1 MAILDVNN
9 MSKVY
14 SNDAGIKNIDLH
26 IEKHGIYG
34 LLGTNGAGK
43 STFMNVVTGYIG
55 ATSGNVCVSG
65 KDVFKDADEAK
76 TMIGY
81 LPELPPV
88 YNDMTVRE
96 YLLFAAE
103 LKKLSKAS
111 RKAAVGEV
119 MELTKVADVADRL
132 IKNLSKGY
140 KQRVGLAQAILGYPE
155 LIILDEPSVGLDPE
169 QIIELRELITSL
181 KENHTVILSSHILSE
196 VQEIC
201 DYVYIID
208 KGKLIAA
215 NTIEGLAES
224 LNNNQVIELTV
235 KGDGQSA
242 LSLLSQIDDVEK
254 VEIIKTND
262 DGTVDLKVNVSSGND
277 IREKVSV
284 ALAASS
290 MAIYSM
296 KVNEQSLE
304 NIFLELTQNAEV
316 SDNNAIESDAEDS
329 ESDNANEEEE

>member
-26 IEKHGIYG
+26 IEDHGIYG

-55 ATSGNVCVSG
+55 ATSGNVCVNG

-111 RKAAVGEV
+111 RKASVGEV

-140 KQRVGLAQAILGYPE
+140 KQRVGLAQAILGFPE
-155 LIILDEPSVGLDPE
+155 IIILDEPSVGLDPE
-169 QIIELRELITSL
+169 QIIELRELISSL
-181 KENHTVILSSHILSE
+181 KEKHTVILSSHILSE

-208 KGKLIAA
+208 KGRLIAA
-215 NTIEGLAES
+215 NTIEGLADS
-224 LNNNQVIELTV
+224 LNNNQIIELTV
-235 KGDGQSA
+235 KGDEQKA
-242 LSLLSQIDDVEK
+242 FDILSQIDDVES
-254 VEIIKTND
+254 VEVINKHD
-262 DGTVDLKVNVSSGND
+262 DGTVDVKVSVSSGND

-284 ALAASS
+284 ALAAAS

-304 NIFLELTQNAEV
+304 NIFLELTQNTDY
-316 SDNNAIESDAEDS
+316 SDEESDAEDS
-329 ESDNANEEEE
+329 ESDNTNEEEEE